1 MDVLA
6 KLKTSSSFI
15 RFTRSEY
22 IDVDLIDLPITRSV
36 QRITLHPKDYDRH
49 NNPKVTLHEVQRER
63 CIAHRENI
71 TIPINATELLARPGI
86 GIVFDHEP
94 KFKSKKAIR
103 EALLGLRL

>member
-22 IDVDLIDLPITRSV
+22 IDADLIDLPITRSV
-36 QRITLHPKDYDRH
+36 QRITLLPKDYDRH
-49 NNPKVTLHEVQRER
+49 NNLKITLHEVQRER
-63 CIAHRENI
+63 CIAHRENV

-94 KFKSKKAIR
+94 KLKSKKKQFAK
-103 EALLGLRL
+103 LC